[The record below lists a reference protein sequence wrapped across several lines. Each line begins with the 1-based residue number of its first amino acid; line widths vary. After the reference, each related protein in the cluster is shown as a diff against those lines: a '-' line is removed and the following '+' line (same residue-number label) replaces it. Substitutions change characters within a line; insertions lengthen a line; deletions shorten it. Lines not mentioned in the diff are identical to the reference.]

1 MDDLQT
7 ATNNV
12 TDPLQTRHHI
22 PQSPSLFVESI
33 LHDENELTVQK
44 ESNRDGSIAMNQNTN
59 TFSQVK
65 NSHGEL
71 NQIETTRHI
80 VDRE

>member
-7 ATNNV
+7 TTNNV
-12 TDPLQTRHHI
+12 TDPLQTRHHML
-22 PQSPSLFVESI
+22 PLPSPFVESI
-33 LHDENELTVQK
+33 LHGENVLTVQK
-44 ESNRDGSIAMNQNTN
+44 ESNRDGPTAMNQHPN
-59 TFSQVK
+59 TFLQVK

-71 NQIETTRHI
+71 NQFETTRHT